1 MFGLFGL
8 FFFSS
13 QTGYTQRDG
22 GGGGGV
28 NVVIIVGGAGVVVV
42 VITNVFVV
50 GVGRGVARTVSVVSV
65 SVSAWSCVCNAVVMF
80 CLAFVSFRFVSF
92 RFVSSQVGPFTT
104 GGS

>member
-65 SVSAWSCVCNAVVMF
+65 SAWSCVCNAVVMF
-80 CLAFVSFRFVSF
+80 CLAFVSFRL
-92 RFVSSQVGPFTT
+92 VSSQVGPFTT